1 MNVDKMAV
9 VFFLKKFNKKNRV
22 AFDPP
27 HKQRTIV
34 WGGSQNFN
42 NNKIQ

>member
-1 MNVDKMAV
+1 MNVDKNGGR
-9 VFFLKKFNKKNRV
+9 FLKKVQQKNRV

-42 NNKIQ
+42 NDNKIQ